1 MGRKKEQKENYLDYV
16 FMKNPA
22 YAWKEKEDG
31 LVCLIIEWKGFYHWL
46 AQKVFHR
53 PKQSEIAMDA
63 LGSFVWK
70 QLDGKRDMHEVA
82 ELVRQEF
89 GKKADPV
96 YERLIKFVEIM
107 RDNKFV
113 LLKEERKD
121 A

>member
-1 MGRKKEQKENYLDYV
+1 MQPFDRLHEICYDIKKLYFNGKADRAMGRKKEKEKRIILDYV

-70 QLDGKRDMHEVA
+70 QLDGKKEICM
-82 ELVRQEF
+82 
-89 GKKADPV
+89 
-96 YERLIKFVEIM
+96 RLPSW
-107 RDNKFV
+107 
-113 LLKEERKD
+113 
-121 A
+121 

>member
-1 MGRKKEQKENYLDYV
+1 MGRKKEKKENYLDYV

-53 PKQSEIAMDA
+53 PKQSEIAMDT

>member
-1 MGRKKEQKENYLDYV
+1 
-16 FMKNPA
+16 
-22 YAWKEKEDG
+22 
-31 LVCLIIEWKGFYHWL
+31 
-46 AQKVFHR
+46 
-53 PKQSEIAMDA
+53 
-63 LGSFVWK
+63 
-70 QLDGKRDMHEVA
+70 MHEVA
-82 ELVRQEF
+82 ELVKQEF

>member
-1 MGRKKEQKENYLDYV
+1 MGRKKEKKENYLDYV

-31 LVCLIIEWKGFYHWL
+31 LVYLIIEWKGFYHWL

-63 LGSFVWK
+63 
-70 QLDGKRDMHEVA
+70 DGKRDMHEVA